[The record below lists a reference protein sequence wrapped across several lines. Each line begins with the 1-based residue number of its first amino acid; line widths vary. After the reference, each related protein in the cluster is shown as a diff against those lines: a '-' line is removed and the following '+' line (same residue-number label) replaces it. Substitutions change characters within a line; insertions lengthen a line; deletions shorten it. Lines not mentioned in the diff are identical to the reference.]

1 MELQQI
7 NLSKYLNPAV
17 SHCRAFMRRLQ
28 FALSECDLC
37 QQHHLV
43 HPLLCEYCQDDLAI
57 FDYQNL
63 HGDLL
68 NWPAVNVLFPD
79 RSFDR
84 LLCIA
89 PYIWPFDQWLK
100 QLKYQHRF
108 ELADLLAYLL
118 INLWQEQQSY
128 HNEIAVI
135 SVPSHIK
142 KWQRRGY
149 NQAHLLAKKFA
160 EHYNLPY
167 FSDVILRKNDSGSQV
182 GLTGKQRRKNLKKA
196 YALTAK
202 VDKLPNEVILLDD
215 VVTTGTTVNS
225 ICQLLKQKGVQ
236 RVTVLAVAL
245 TLP

>member
-7 NLSKYLNPAV
+7 NQSKYLNITV
-17 SHCRAFMRRLQ
+17 SSIRTFMQRLQ
-28 FALSECDLC
+28 LALSECDLC

-43 HPLLCEYCQDDLAI
+43 HSLLCEHCQDDLAT
-57 FDYQNL
+57 FDYQHL
-63 HGDLL
+63 QGDLL
-68 NWPAVNVLFPD
+68 NWPAVDRLFPN

-118 INLWQEQQSY
+118 INLWRKQQTY
-128 HNEIAVI
+128 HDEIAVI

-160 EHYNLPY
+160 EHYNSAY
-167 FSDVILRKNDSGSQV
+167 FPDAILRTNDSGSQV
-182 GLTGKQRRKNLKKA
+182 GLTGKQRRKNLKQA
-196 YALTAK
+196 YTLTTK
-202 VDKLPNEVILLDD
+202 TVKLPDEVILLDD

-225 ICQLLKQKGVQ
+225 ICQLLKQQGVQ
-236 RVTVLAVAL
+236 RVTVLSIAL